1 MEVLK
6 ISNTK
11 IKIMLTKE
19 DVEKYSLNV
28 DDVDYN
34 DPKTSGK
41 VWRILDVVKKEHGF
55 SSEGDKLLIQF
66 SCSRSSCRHVRI
78 VCPHDLH
85 TAQIHS
91 FQCLEIRLPAIFRL
105 EVIGHDLRTG
115 QL

>member
-34 DPKTSGK
+34 DPKTRGK
-41 VWRILDVVKKEHGF
+41 V
-55 SSEGDKLLIQF
+55 
-66 SCSRSSCRHVRI
+66 
-78 VCPHDLH
+78 
-85 TAQIHS
+85 
-91 FQCLEIRLPAIFRL
+91 
-105 EVIGHDLRTG
+105 
-115 QL
+115 